1 MAKPINKAKL
11 QEFYKRISFLFK
23 KIDTVRSHLDIIFV
37 FGGIHQGNARNL
49 FLDYAKSNNN
59 TPFKFMIIEDLFKDI
74 VKFSGKKKGVSAKKI
89 ELAKLELESINN
101 AYSILIFPES
111 PGSYAELGFFSFSET
126 TREKIL
132 VMNKLQ
138 YQQTQ
143 CYVNELIDLIHDKQ
157 LRPFSYVNERINDTF
172 SKYFQHLMLNYD
184 NLDEYEKE
192 IYITKEKVNENIF
205 NTAII
210 YESIK
215 YFPYLTFSELKDLI
229 TIIIDDLD
237 IKILNLDKYLTSIIS
252 LLKISELISRTEL
265 KDDSKIFNVK
275 KFDYNLVKLS
285 QNFDED
291 MFRKI
296 LEIRIEIIN
305 EKGIEDEI

>member
-1 MAKPINKAKL
+1 
-11 QEFYKRISFLFK
+11 
-23 KIDTVRSHLDIIFV
+23 
-37 FGGIHQGNARNL
+37 
-49 FLDYAKSNNN
+49 
-59 TPFKFMIIEDLFKDI
+59 
-74 VKFSGKKKGVSAKKI
+74 
-89 ELAKLELESINN
+89 
-101 AYSILIFPES
+101 
-111 PGSYAELGFFSFSET
+111 
-126 TREKIL
+126 
-132 VMNKLQ
+132 
-138 YQQTQ
+138 
-143 CYVNELIDLIHDKQ
+143 
-157 LRPFSYVNERINDTF
+157 
-172 SKYFQHLMLNYD
+172 MLNYD